1 MRKKLLKRT
10 ITSMILAIALLPGL
24 SGCGNGGD
32 KSGKTAVRIA
42 YFPNITHSQALVMKA
57 QGTLETKWADTCNVS
72 WTSFNA
78 GPAETE
84 AIFAGE
90 IDLGY
95 IGPVPALSA
104 NSKSRGEVKIISN
117 STDYGAVLLVRKDAN
132 IHSIADLS
140 GKKIAVPQLGNT
152 QHLCLLALLSE
163 NGLKTADKGGDVTV
177 SASANADILNLI
189 DNGSVDAALVPEP
202 WGATIEKNG
211 STEVLL
217 DFDELMPNG
226 SYPTAVVVV
235 NEDFMKKHPEL
246 VKEFLEA
253 HKDITV
259 YINEHKDD
267 AIKTVNAEIKA
278 ATGKALEDDII
289 ESAFSRMDITT
300 KLNRE
305 AIMLFAQT
313 SKDEGFITAVP
324 EEKDVFTTEFDQ

>member
-117 STDYGAVLLVRKDAN
+117 STDYGAVFLVRKDAN

-211 STEVLL
+211 SVEVLL

-278 ATGKALEDDII
+278 ATGKALADDII